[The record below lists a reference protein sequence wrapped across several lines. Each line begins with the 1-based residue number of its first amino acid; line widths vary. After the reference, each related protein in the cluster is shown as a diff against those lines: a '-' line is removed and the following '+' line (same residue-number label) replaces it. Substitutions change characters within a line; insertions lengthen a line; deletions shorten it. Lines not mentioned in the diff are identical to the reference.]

1 MGTYIKDSGLQRK
14 TLQEI
19 RLELESALKTV
30 FGQDFETSVDS
41 PNGLLIGSLSLSLAN
56 IWELAQEVYN
66 SRDPA
71 QATGLSL
78 DFAAA
83 LNGLARKEATACR
96 GQAMLYSLN
105 DSSVTIPVGSIAL
118 RPRGNQEF
126 SLQESVTIDPAS
138 CDELIIV
145 DEGFARDTDYI
156 FHFAQPIGDLTF
168 NWATGD
174 SRSAVGAL
182 STQIST
188 AGGETD
194 ILESGDLRVFVSG
207 GKVGISAPFPDDCS
221 IYKGALGE
229 FAAAPG
235 AQTCE
240 VGELTDIP
248 TTVSGWD
255 RVHNYEAF
263 IPGSD
268 RETDTQLRVRRA
280 AAVRAIQSR
289 ATDAAIA
296 AHLMQ
301 DVPGVTAADVVSN
314 RTMSQDSEGRPAKS
328 FEAFVVGG
336 ADADVAQNIYENQP
350 SGIESFGNTS
360 VTITDSHG
368 DEQVI
373 SFSRPQAKYL
383 WVSITYERYS
393 EEPLSTEAEIKAA
406 LVDWADREYQM
417 GVDVITQR
425 ILQGLYGVQGIGNAF
440 ARAAITD
447 DPDTPPPSY
456 SDVIATIPISIR
468 DYASLTAERIT
479 LTEET

>member
-1 MGTYIKDSGLQRK
+1 MGTYVKDSGLQRK

-41 PNGLLIGSLSLSLAN
+41 PNGLLIGSLALSLAN
-56 IWELAQEVYN
+56 IWELAQEVYD

-83 LNGLARKEATACR
+83 LNGLTRKEATACR

-105 DSSVTIPVGSIAL
+105 DSSVTIPAGSIAL

-126 SLQESVTIDPAS
+126 SLQEPVTIDPAS

-145 DEGFARDTDYI
+145 DEGFARDTDYV

-174 SRSAVGAL
+174 VRSASDAL
-182 STQIST
+182 MTEINY
-188 AGGETD
+188 AGGYAGKRD
-194 ILESGDLRVFVSG
+194 GNVRVFSEDG

-240 VGELTDIP
+240 AGELTDIP

-255 RVHNYEAF
+255 QVYNYEAF
-263 IPGSD
+263 VPGSD

-296 AHLMQ
+296 AHLIQ

-314 RTMSQDSEGRPAKS
+314 RTMSQDNEGRPAKS

-440 ARAAITD
+440 ARVAITD
-447 DPDTPPPSY
+447 DPDTPPSSY
-456 SDVIATIPISIR
+456 SDAIATIPISIR